1 MPHTTH
7 PQKRLLTAVFAPL
20 GDAGK
25 ASRVEERIVQGISA
39 GALLDGDRLPS
50 ELELAASMGVATVT
64 AREALAGLRSRGLV
78 ETRRGREGGT
88 FVTLPSGDRSAL
100 VRRRLTS
107 MSRVEL
113 RDLAIHYAAIA
124 ATAAELAAETAENE
138 DVEALRN
145 VLEAPTSG
153 NRAVGD
159 FFLELAALSQS
170 ARLTREYVRLHTDY
184 GSLLGLAHADPSFDS
199 AMVSLCRGICSA
211 VAGADPSAA
220 RLLVRQYVQASVA
233 WLIDEHTRLHSA
245 GLTTAEPLPPHPQG
259 GKHEHFPQ

>member
-1 MPHTTH
+1 MPHNTA

-39 GALLDGDRLPS
+39 GALLDGDRLPT
-50 ELELAASMGVATVT
+50 EMELAASMGVATVT

-88 FVTLPSGDRSAL
+88 FITLPSGDRSVL

-124 ATAAELAAETAENE
+124 ATAAELAADAADRE
-138 DVEALRN
+138 DVDALEHLLN
-145 VLEAPTSG
+145 SPGSG

-159 FFLELAALSQS
+159 FLLELAALSQS

-184 GSLLGLAHADPSFDS
+184 GSLLGLAHADPEFTS
-199 AMVSLCRGICSA
+199 AMVRLCRQICTA
-211 VAGADPSAA
+211 VSEADPPAA
-220 RLLVRQYVQASVA
+220 RALVRQYVQATVA
-233 WLIDEHTRLHSA
+233 WLIDEHTRLNSA
-245 GLTTAEPLPPHPQG
+245 ALTTAEPSPPAPARR
-259 GKHEHFPQ
+259 KA

>member
-1 MPHTTH
+1 MNMPHNTA

-39 GALLDGDRLPS
+39 GALLDGDRLPT
-50 ELELAASMGVATVT
+50 EMELAASMGVATVT

-88 FVTLPSGDRSAL
+88 FVTLPSGDRSVL

-124 ATAAELAAETAENE
+124 ATAAELAAEAAEHE
-138 DVEALRN
+138 DVQALEQLLDVPAR
-145 VLEAPTSG
+145 SS
-153 NRAVGD
+153 RAVGD
-159 FFLELAALSQS
+159 FLLELAALSQS

-184 GSLLGLAHADPSFDS
+184 GSLLGLAHADPVFDS
-199 AMVSLCRGICSA
+199 TMVRLCRRICTA
-211 VAGADPSAA
+211 VSEADPSTA
-220 RLLVRQYVQASVA
+220 RSLVRQYVQASVA

-245 GLTTAEPLPPHPQG
+245 ALTTAEPSPPAPARR
-259 GKHEHFPQ
+259 KA

>member
-1 MPHTTH
+1 MPQNTA

-39 GALLDGDRLPS
+39 GALADGDRLPT
-50 ELELAASMGVATVT
+50 EVELAASMGVATVT

-88 FVTLPSGDRSAL
+88 FITLPSGDRSVL
-100 VRRRLTS
+100 VRRRLTG

-124 ATAAELAAETAENE
+124 ATAAELAADAADRE
-138 DVEALRN
+138 DVEALAHLLDTPAGGN
-145 VLEAPTSG
+145 

-159 FFLELAALSQS
+159 FLLELAALSQS

-184 GSLLGLAHADPSFDS
+184 GSLLGLAHADPVFDS
-199 AMVSLCRGICSA
+199 AMVRLCRRICTA
-211 VAGADPSAA
+211 VSEADPSTA
-220 RLLVRQYVQASVA
+220 RSLVRQYVQASVA

-245 GLTTAEPLPPHPQG
+245 ALTTAEPSPPAPARR
-259 GKHEHFPQ
+259 KA

>member
-1 MPHTTH
+1 MPRNTA

-20 GDAGK
+20 GDTGK

-39 GALLDGDRLPS
+39 GALADGDRLPT
-50 ELELAASMGVATVT
+50 EVELAASMGVATVT

-88 FVTLPSGDRSAL
+88 FITLPSGDRSVL
-100 VRRRLTS
+100 VRRRLTG

-124 ATAAELAAETAENE
+124 ATAAELAADAADRE
-138 DVEALRN
+138 DVEALAH
-145 VLEAPTSG
+145 LLDAPAGAS

-159 FFLELAALSQS
+159 FLLELAALSQS

-184 GSLLGLAHADPSFDS
+184 GSLLGLAHADPAFNS
-199 AMVSLCRGICSA
+199 AMVQLCRRICGA
-211 VAGADPSAA
+211 VADADASAA
-220 RLLVRQYVQASVA
+220 RSLVRQYVQASVA
-233 WLIDEHTRLHSA
+233 WLIDEHTRLHSSA
-245 GLTTAEPLPPHPQG
+245 ALTTAEQSPVPARR
-259 GKHEHFPQ
+259 KA